1 MKNLRT
7 VQLDRH
13 WTDCQRAS
21 VPLTADCTLVGNN
34 SSFMALVGQWGWLM
48 IPQST
53 CIVVGL
59 KALVSDPQEVCI
71 SLQYL
76 FFMNLLH
83 CHKPPF
89 AFHQKSTQV
98 GWPSAV
104 CCAQCLTSF
113 LSTQDGLYE
122 CILCACCSTS
132 CPSYWW
138 NGDKYLGPAVL
149 MQVGVPVSDSPKP

>member
-7 VQLDRH
+7 AQLDRH

-104 CCAQCLTSF
+104 CCAQCLAGVDREWRRAGFPALPSPSPSLPVPPLATARRGDSRPGLGVSAGA
-113 LSTQDGLYE
+113 LS
-122 CILCACCSTS
+122 S
-132 CPSYWW
+132 
-138 NGDKYLGPAVL
+138 
-149 MQVGVPVSDSPKP
+149 